1 MSPGAGAIE
10 QRLVKWMGSCA
21 GYNGPDVGGVF
32 LSGASMSNMS
42 AMVAARDSRLSPEDF
57 GLGVAYMSDQAHSS
71 NEKGLRIIGFRKD
84 QIVKIPTDDSFKIRI
99 DLLEDAICRDIKA
112 GKKPF
117 AVIGSLGTTNTG
129 SIDPLKELG
138 LIAQKYNLWFHID
151 GAFGASIL
159 ISPIYRNLANGI
171 ELSDSFSWDTHKWLM
186 QVYSC
191 STLIVKDKKYLLSS
205 FTEHPEYLTDV
216 CSSDHNDSWD
226 LGPEMTRP
234 ARAIKLWYT
243 LQATGTDLLAELI
256 EYSFYNANLAK
267 KELNKRSNWKIIS
280 EPCCGAINFRYEPDG
295 LTNEELDELTG
306 RISKEIINSGFAFIV
321 TTVLRGK
328 KTLRMCII
336 NANTTEE
343 DVIRTI
349 SLLDEIAVK
358 ETANL
363 LEQRSKDI

>member
-1 MSPGAGAIE
+1 MAPCAGLIE
-10 QRLVKWMGSCA
+10 EKLVKWMGSCA
-21 GYNGPDVGGVF
+21 GYTDPDVGGVF

-42 AMVAARDSRLSPEDF
+42 AMVAARDSRLAPEDF
-57 GLGVAYMSDQAHSS
+57 GLGVAYLSDQAHSS
-71 NEKGLRIIGFRKD
+71 NEKGLRIIGFRND
-84 QIVKIPTDDSFKIRI
+84 QIVKIPTDENFKIRT
-99 DLLEDAICRDIKA
+99 DLLEEAISRDIKA

-129 SIDPLKELG
+129 SIDPFEELG
-138 LIAQKYNLWFHID
+138 RIAQKYNLWFHID

-159 ISPIYRNLANGI
+159 LSPIYRGLAKGI

-191 STLIVKDKKYLLSS
+191 STLVVKDKKNLLAS
-205 FTEHPEYLTDV
+205 FTEHPEYLADV
-216 CSSDHNDSWD
+216 SSSEHNDSWD
-226 LGPEMTRP
+226 LGPEMSRP

-267 KELNKRSNWKIIS
+267 KELTRRPNWRIIS
-280 EPCCGAINFRYEPDG
+280 NPSCGTINFRYEPEG
-295 LTNEELDELTG
+295 LTNEELDELTA
-306 RISKEIINSGFAFIV
+306 RISKELIGSGFAYIV
-321 TTVLRGK
+321 TTTLRGM

-343 DVIRTI
+343 DVIQTI
-349 SLLDEIAVK
+349 ALLDEIAVK
-358 ETANL
+358 ETASL
-363 LEQRSKDI
+363 LEQRI